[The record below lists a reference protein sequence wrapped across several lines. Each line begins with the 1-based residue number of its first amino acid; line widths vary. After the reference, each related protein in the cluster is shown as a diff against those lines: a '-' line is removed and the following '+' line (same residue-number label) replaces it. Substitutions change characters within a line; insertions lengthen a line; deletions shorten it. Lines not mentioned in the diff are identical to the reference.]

1 MSGIDVAQSKNNVLV
16 PCQKSCCS
24 TMMVELEQGE
34 LDHHRIWSFAWC
46 ADA

>member
-1 MSGIDVAQSKNNVLV
+1 
-16 PCQKSCCS
+16 
-24 TMMVELEQGE
+24 MMVELEPGE